1 MVPWGIPIEMPI
13 CIRTNRVEWK
23 NDSWNL
29 SVRRGFE
36 LLYQPEVVRLY
47 LSLLTESQ
55 NYNTLEAAAGALQ
68 NLSAGQWTWSNY
80 IRATV
85 RKEKGLPILVEL
97 LRSDSDKVVRAVAI
111 ALRNLSID
119 RRNKDLIGSYAMRD
133 LVSNLPSGQQRPAK
147 NLEEDTVVAIL
158 NTIHEIVTDSSENA
172 RSLIQ
177 AQAIDKLV
185 AINRTSQS
193 SRETKAASHVLQTV
207 WSYKELRNALTK
219 DGWNKSHFQVQISVT
234 ATPKSTKNG
243 KSAYDDTTLPL
254 MEKNQGLC
262 CVFVCKCC
270 CSCLFIG
277 PKCSDPSLAQKRYPE
292 KFWLDGYSTIDQREK
307 NCRYKTSDGS
317 ADLPEREPLKND
329 TNRKH
334 YIRSNR
340 PAVSLVDACDVKPQP
355 VDSWV

>member
-1 MVPWGIPIEMPI
+1 GSLPLRLRVPLCPPA
-13 CIRTNRVEWK
+13 
-23 NDSWNL
+23 
-29 SVRRGFE
+29 GFE

-177 AQAIDKLV
+177 AQAIEKLV

-193 SRETKAASHVLQTV
+193 ARETKAASHVLQTV

-219 DGWNKSHFQVQISVT
+219 DGWNKGHFQPTVT
-234 ATPKSTKNG
+234 ATPKATKNG
-243 KSAYDDTTLPL
+243 KPGYDDTTLPL
-254 MEKNQGLC
+254 MEKNQGQS
-262 CVFVCKCC
+262 VSVWV
-270 CSCLFIG
+270 G
-277 PKCSDPSLAQKRYPE
+277 M
-292 KFWLDGYSTIDQREK
+292 G
-307 NCRYKTSDGS
+307 
-317 ADLPEREPLKND
+317 
-329 TNRKH
+329 H
-334 YIRSNR
+334 YFK
-340 PAVSLVDACDVKPQP
+340 AV
-355 VDSWV
+355 